1 MAQQS
6 SRRPT
11 PVRRSPKAARPA
23 PSRPAPEAHVRP
35 VQVPFAAVFGGLV
48 AAEMLYLAWLL
59 FDTDAGADGVP
70 RWPETTL
77 VVLAVWALVGAVLVF
92 LGRGRGWLVLAV
104 GSVPPLLGL
113 LAVTVLFGS
122 LGGGSATWWAVLLTV
137 GPIGSL
143 VLACQRPVREWTT
156 R

>member
-6 SRRPT
+6 PRRPA

-23 PSRPAPEAHVRP
+23 TARPAPEALVRP
-35 VQVPFAAVFGGLV
+35 VQVPFAAVFGVLV
-48 AAEMLYLAWLL
+48 ALEMTYLAWLL
-59 FDTDAGADGVP
+59 FDADAGADDVP
-70 RWPETTL
+70 RWPEVAL
-77 VVLAVWALVGAVLVF
+77 VVLAVWALVGAALVF
-92 LGRGRGWLVLAV
+92 LGRGRGWLVLAA
-104 GSVPPLLGL
+104 GSVLPLLGL